1 MQSTKT
7 VAIVD
12 PVSTAAHLAP
22 EFARR
27 GWRTVAVLSSGKI
40 PDAYVKGFRP
50 GDFTH
55 VITHTDDIDRTVGQL
70 ADQSPQFVL
79 AGAEHGVELA
89 DLLAERLALP
99 GNGTRLSTCRR
110 DKFAMVERVR
120 AAGLPTAASLITRDP
135 ADIID
140 WAERGRHW
148 PLVVKPVAS
157 AGSDG
162 VAFCS
167 TPAEVEQAFAAIHGT
182 TNQLGGFN
190 EQVMAQERLI
200 GEQYFVNTVSRAG
213 RHYVAEVWKDVRV
226 PVGDNQVYDREELQP
241 GQGEPQAAIV
251 AYVERVLDALGITHG
266 PAHTEIMLTAQGPVL
281 IESGARLQGAVT
293 PAPHAAATG
302 TSQVALTVD
311 ACTDPDTF
319 DQLPGTIYELKRQ
332 LRVVSLIAP
341 HDGALADGPAL
352 DELNTLPTLSAS
364 VRSLAP
370 GTPVRRTVDLFSSPD
385 HLYLLDSDL
394 AAVER
399 DYARIRELEHG
410 GLYTGAVT
418 TGTAAVA

>member
-1 MQSTKT
+1 MQSSKT

-12 PVSTAAHLAP
+12 PVSTGAHLAP

-40 PDAYVKGFRP
+40 PDAYIKGFRP
-50 GDFTH
+50 GDFTD
-55 VITHTDDIDRTVGQL
+55 VITHTGDTEQTLTRL
-70 ADQSPQFVL
+70 AALQPQFVL

-89 DLLAERLALP
+89 DLLAESLALP
-99 GNGTRLSTCRR
+99 GNGTALSACRR
-110 DKFAMVERVR
+110 DKFAMVERIR
-120 AAGLPTAASLITRDP
+120 AAGLPAAASLITQD
-135 ADIID
+135 AAAIAD
-140 WAERGRHW
+140 WAEQGGHW
-148 PLVVKPVAS
+148 PIVVKPVAS

-167 TPAEVEQAFAAIHGT
+167 TPAEAEQAFTAILGT

-190 EQVMAQERLI
+190 DQVMAQERLI
-200 GEQYFVNTVSRAG
+200 GDQYFVNTVSRAG
-213 RHYVAEVWKDVRV
+213 RHYVAEIWKDVRV

-241 GQGEPQAAIV
+241 GQGEIQAAIV
-251 AYVERVLDALGITHG
+251 AYVERVLDALGIAYG
-266 PAHTEIMLTAQGPVL
+266 PAHTEIMLTARGPVL

-319 DQLPGTIYELKRQ
+319 DQLPGTTYQLERQ
-332 LRVVSLIAP
+332 LRVVSLISP
-341 HDGALADGPAL
+341 HEGALADGPAL
-352 DELNTLPTLSAS
+352 AELNTLPTLSAT

-385 HLYLLDSDL
+385 HLYLLDADL

-410 GLYTGAVT
+410 GLYTAAAT
-418 TGTAAVA
+418 ATAAGA